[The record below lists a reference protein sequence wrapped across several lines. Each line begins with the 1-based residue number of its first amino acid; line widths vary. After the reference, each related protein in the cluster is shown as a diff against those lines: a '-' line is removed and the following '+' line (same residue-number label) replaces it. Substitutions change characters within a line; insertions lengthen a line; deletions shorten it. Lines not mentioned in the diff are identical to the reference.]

1 VTWQDAFYPAVMEV
15 HGTTVAIISINDI
28 YPFEVS
34 DSGMNTMLT
43 LTYDAEA
50 LQREIR
56 NMEKKY
62 DIIIASVHA
71 GIEYIDEPEPVKVD
85 MMRKLI
91 DYGIDVIIGHH
102 PHVIQGI
109 EVYGEGL
116 IAYSLGNLIFDQKWS
131 HETSL
136 GLLLEICFFK
146 NRPLYYLPQVV
157 LIDDSQAR
165 ILVNE
170 ESQSII
176 STLSM
181 ENSGYEYVKN

>member
-1 VTWQDAFYPAVMEV
+1 
-15 HGTTVAIISINDI
+15 
-28 YPFEVS
+28 
-34 DSGMNTMLT
+34 MLT
-43 LTYDAEA
+43 LTYDAET

-56 NMEKKY
+56 NMVKKY

-71 GIEYIDEPEPVKVD
+71 GVEYIDDPEPVKVE
-85 MMRKLI
+85 MMHNLI

-131 HETSL
+131 RETSL
-136 GLLLEICFFK
+136 GLLLEICFFRD
-146 NRPLYYLPQVV
+146 RPLYYFPRVV
-157 LIDDSQAR
+157 HIKDSQAL
-165 ILVNE
+165 ILDSE
-170 ESQSII
+170 ESQNII

-181 ENSGYEYVKN
+181 ENHGYEYVKN